1 MKKVCVITGTRA
13 DYGLLYW
20 TLKALNQETSIKL
33 QICATGMHLSPEFG
47 LTYKQIE
54 KDGFTIDYKVETL
67 LSSDTGSGIAK
78 SIGLGVSGMADAFS
92 VLDPD
97 IIILLGDRFEILAA
111 AIAAMSLRIP
121 MAHCHGGEVTEGV
134 IDESIRHSI
143 TKMAHLHFT
152 STEKFKKRVIQL
164 GEQPSS
170 VYCFGAF
177 GIENI
182 NRTKFLGRQD
192 IEQKFNFLF
201 SSKNYIVTFHPET
214 LEKDSSKFQFNQ
226 ILLAIEE
233 IINEKTLII
242 FTMPNADNDGRII
255 IDMINQFVKI
265 HPLNTTAITSMG
277 QTNYLSTLNYI
288 NAVIGNSS
296 SGIIEAPS
304 FKIPTINIGD
314 RQRGRIMAKSV
325 INCSIDKNEITYAIN
340 KANSK
345 EFKNKIRKM
354 QNPYG
359 TANVSAKVVKI
370 LKKVDTKKLLKKSFY
385 DL

>member
-33 QICATGMHLSPEFG
+33 QICVTGMHLSPEFG

-121 MAHCHGGEVTEGV
+121 IAHCHGGEATEGL
-134 IDESIRHSI
+134 IDESIRHSL

-170 VYCFGAF
+170 VFCFGAF
-177 GIENI
+177 AIENI
-182 NRTKFLGRQD
+182 NRMKLLSR
-192 IEQKFNFLF
+192 ENLERKFNFSF
-201 SSKNYIVTFHPET
+201 SSKNYMVTFHPET
-214 LEKDSSKFQFNQ
+214 LEKDSSELQFNQ
-226 ILLAIEE
+226 VLLALTE

-265 HPLNTTAITSMG
+265 HPQNTTVITSMG
-277 QTNYLSTLNYI
+277 QINYLSTLHYI

-325 INCSIDKNEITYAIN
+325 INCSVDKNEIIYAIN

-345 EFKNKIRKM
+345 EFKNKIRNI

-359 TANVSAKVVKI
+359 TENVSEKIVKI
-370 LKKVDTKKLLKKSFY
+370 LKKVDTKKLLKKRFY
-385 DL
+385 NL

>member
-1 MKKVCVITGTRA
+1 MIKMLNKIYNFRLWLYFTACIFLKLKKVTVTSPANSNFGSVNLSGRILSGDYDKVVPFLNIFKKNNQGNIKSEITMMKAVHRFSWLYHLAAQDDKMAKFSCQTLFEDWVENNSRFSLLVW
-13 DYGLLYW
+13 DLETVGLRLI
-20 TLKALNQETSIKL
+20 ALSMNSNFILRSIRDENKFL
-33 QICATGMHLSPEFG
+33 ILLM
-47 LTYKQIE
+47 KQIMFL
-54 KDGFTIDYKVETL
+54 KLSYK
-67 LSSDTGSGIAK
+67 LSK
-78 SIGLGVSGMADAFS
+78 RGMPRLR
-92 VLDPD
+92 V
-97 IIILLGDRFEILAA
+97 LLGIFFSTMILD
-111 AIAAMSLRIP
+111 
-121 MAHCHGGEVTEGV
+121 G
-134 IDESIRHSI
+134 
-143 TKMAHLHFT
+143 
-152 STEKFKKRVIQL
+152 
-164 GEQPSS
+164 
-170 VYCFGAF
+170 
-177 GIENI
+177 N
-182 NRTKFLGRQD
+182 
-192 IEQKFNFLF
+192 
-201 SSKNYIVTFHPET
+201 
-214 LEKDSSKFQFNQ
+214 KDS
-226 ILLAIEE
+226 L
-233 IINEKTLII
+233 
-242 FTMPNADNDGRII
+242 GRII

-385 DL
+385 NL